1 MVGRSGSS
9 FGGYFWPIK
18 GLHHDLESEN
28 RTTGSNHESLVLEV
42 PRDEEVTHE
51 LAPAQIK
58 SFFNRLLAIYLE
70 ATKQKVS
77 FRRLN
82 QFATQTP
89 TRNDLSSKGK
99 DLSIGSFQ
107 RSVIEILV
115 LFFFTSSELIL
126 MAGYRISQVIKFA
139 ITATKVR

>member
-1 MVGRSGSS
+1 MLRH
-9 FGGYFWPIK
+9 I
-18 GLHHDLESEN
+18 LRRLN
-28 RTTGSNHESLVLEV
+28 TGSLQSPTEFVKF
-42 PRDEEVTHE
+42 
-51 LAPAQIK
+51 IGK
-58 SFFNRLLAIYLE
+58 SLAIYLE

-139 ITATKVR
+139 ITAPKVR